1 MMDFDRVVT
10 LDDLVESVPE
20 ALVRE
25 AEQKRLA
32 SEEIIDDSHHQHAKE
47 TRTVARD
54 QSKAQRIREYLE
66 TNPEARNKDVV
77 EALKQFKVTAADV
90 ANVKSLTKRTAG
102 KRTSGTVRETKRTVE
117 RSESTGLAPVG
128 ASVSLPELEAGVA
141 FIKAS
146 GSITRAKHVLIIIE
160 QIRDNVK

>member
-1 MMDFDRVVT
+1 
-10 LDDLVESVPE
+10 LES
-20 ALVRE
+20 
-25 AEQKRLA
+25 
-32 SEEIIDDSHHQHAKE
+32 
-47 TRTVARD
+47 
-54 QSKAQRIREYLE
+54 
-66 TNPEARNKDVV
+66 NPEARNKDVV
-77 EALKQFKVTAADV
+77 EALKQYKVTAADV
-90 ANVKSLTKRTAG
+90 ANVKSLS
-102 KRTSGTVRETKRTVE
+102 KRTSAKRTSAAPRETKSRVE